1 MKTAVSIRRKFLAIA
16 VGSLTMTFVV
26 AACSNVPASSGSGA
40 SEAANVS
47 ESVAPEPTVSAL
59 TKGCADLPEKTTK
72 IGVLVPLGGSFA
84 SDTQQVVDAAGLA
97 TGKLNKAGGVC
108 GKDARYKFE
117 IVKGNTNNQESS
129 AVISAA
135 QLLNTTKDLNFVMT
149 SYASTSNFEIDLMAK
164 NKMPYLMSANSAQT
178 AKIVGKN
185 PSKYPTIWSR
195 VPSYDAYSTKLP
207 VVLNDLEKAGK
218 VKFKHGKTAYIIASS
233 DPFGGTIAGGLRNSF
248 KKNGW
253 KVIAY
258 DKVPYGAVTNWQ
270 TTLTRIKQQVPDVIV
285 NTDSTA
291 ADGASFTNQF
301 AASPTSSLVFL
312 QYAPS
317 IPQYLELTGD
327 NGNGVIYNMLGGEIP
342 TIPSAK
348 QITSEYTSKFGVP
361 GYFAVV
367 AYTQAMLYAHCL
379 HEVGDPTDRLGIG
392 RCFGNLNIQTPSGV
406 LTFDQKTHLAIE
418 GEKAMPILF
427 YQIQDGKRIVISPD
441 QYAAA
446 KFQLPKWMNDGGS

>member
-1 MKTAVSIRRKFLAIA
+1 MAVA
-16 VGSLTMTFVV
+16 VGSLAATFAL
-26 AACSNVPASSGSGA
+26 AACSNVPSSSDSGA
-40 SEAANVS
+40 SGGANVS
-47 ESVAPEPTVSAL
+47 DSVTPEPTVRAL
-59 TKGCADLPEKTTK
+59 TEGCANLPEKTTK

-97 TGKLNKAGGVC
+97 SRKLNDAGGVC

-164 NKMPYLMSANSAQT
+164 NQMPYLMSANSAQT
-178 AKIVGKN
+178 AEIVGKD

-233 DPFGGTIAGGLRNSF
+233 DPYGGTIAEGLRDSF
-248 KKNGW
+248 TKNGW
-253 KVIAY
+253 EVIAY
-258 DKVPYGAVTNWQ
+258 DKVPYGGVTNWQ

-312 QYAPS
+312 QYSPS
-317 IPQYLELTGD
+317 IPQYLKLTGG
-327 NGNGVIYNMLGGEIP
+327 NGDGVIYNMLGGEIP
-342 TIPSAK
+342 TLPSAK
-348 QITSEYTSKFGVP
+348 KIASEYTSEFGVDP

-367 AYTQAMLYAHCL
+367 AYNQAMLYAHCL

-392 RCFGNLNIQTPSGV
+392 RCFGNLNIETPSGV
-406 LTFDQKTHLAIE
+406 LTFDQETHLAIE

-427 YQIQDGKRIVISPD
+427 YQIQDGKKIVISPD
-441 QYAAA
+441 KYAAA
-446 KFQLPKWMNDGGS
+446 EFELPKWVKDAGS